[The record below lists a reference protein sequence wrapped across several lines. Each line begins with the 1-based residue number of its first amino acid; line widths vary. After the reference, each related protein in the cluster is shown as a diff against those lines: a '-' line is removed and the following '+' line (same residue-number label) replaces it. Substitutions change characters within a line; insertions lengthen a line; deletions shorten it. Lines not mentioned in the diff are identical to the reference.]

1 MILERIE
8 RKIRAHLN
16 KLNKEGRSEARRAG
30 KRRTSVGTEDTAVN
44 CHRHST
50 QQSNQHPMQVGER
63 VCFQGALL
71 LWSNNKMQL

>member
-30 KRRTSVGTEDTAVN
+30 TRITSVGTEDTAVN
-44 CHRHST
+44 
-50 QQSNQHPMQVGER
+50 
-63 VCFQGALL
+63 
-71 LWSNNKMQL
+71 